1 MVMVFYGSKGKSN
14 PVSME
19 NRVDHQTKNQ
29 ITYDIHLPSDLG
41 ILFKVR
47 LGLQSLENSISQLS
61 LHHFKIQNTS
71 TLDTFSLTINKTLPL
86 SLNEDRWIEFPIQW
100 PLKEALSVVTYH
112 LTVFSRNILS
122 ERNSLHMTACI
133 YGTHGDTGDRSL
145 LRPLQNVQHGEENE
159 SFLVTV
165 DAVEL
170 GELDKIVLLISSKTD
185 CKLSIKK
192 LHVKEATKEHP
203 IYVFEINGEFSVDA
217 NKPEIQRDIPRSFVI
232 RGDKQKNDLDNNLNK
247 DGSQARNVTEYTI
260 KVYTGDKRGAGTDAN
275 VHIILFGSE
284 DKSEVFQL
292 SQSLE
297 HQNPFE
303 RGKVDTFKI
312 KTKKLGSLYSIEI
325 GHDGKGFASGW
336 FLEKVEITDASR
348 NSVYCFYCNRSV
360 DQSIITLY
368 TLFSFPQELGV

>member
-1 MVMVFYGSKGKSN
+1 MVMVFYGSNGKSN

-19 NRVDHQTKNQ
+19 NKVEHQTEKQ

-41 ILFKVR
+41 MLYKVR
-47 LGLQSLENSISQLS
+47 LGLQSLENNISQLS

-86 SLNEDRWIEFPIQW
+86 PPNGDRWIEFPIQW

-112 LTVFSRNILS
+112 LTVFSRNIFN
-122 ERNSLHMTACI
+122 ERNLVHMTACI

-145 LRPLQNVQHGEENE
+145 LQSLQNVQQGEQNE
-159 SFLVTV
+159 SFLVMV
-165 DAVEL
+165 DAVDL
-170 GELDKIVLLISSKTD
+170 GELEKIVLLISSKTD
-185 CKLSIKK
+185 CKLDIKK
-192 LHVKEATKEHP
+192 LHVQEAVKEHP
-203 IYVFEINGEFSVDA
+203 IYVFEVNEEFSVNA
-217 NKPEIQRDIPRSFVI
+217 NKPKIQREIPRSFVL
-232 RGDKQKNDLDNNLNK
+232 RGEKQKNDIDNNLNK
-247 DGSQARNVTEYTI
+247 EGNKAKHLTEYTI

-275 VHIILFGSE
+275 VHIILFGNE

-312 KTKKLGSLYSIEI
+312 KTKKLGSLCSIEI

-336 FLEKVEITDASR
+336 FLEKVEITDAAR
-348 NSVYCFYCNRSV
+348 NSVHFFNCNRSV
-360 DQSIITLY
+360 DESIIPLY
-368 TLFSFPQELGV
+368 MLFSF

>member
-1 MVMVFYGSKGKSN
+1 MVMFFYGSKGKSN

-29 ITYDIHLPSDLG
+29 RTYDIHLPSDLG
-41 ILFKVR
+41 MLFKVR

-61 LHHFKIQNTS
+61 VHHFKIQNTS

-86 SLNEDRWIEFPIQW
+86 SLNGDRWIEFPIHW
-100 PLKEALSVVTYH
+100 PLKKALSVVTYH
-112 LTVFSRNILS
+112 LTVFSTNILS
-122 ERNSLHMTACI
+122 ERNLVHMTACI
-133 YGTHGDTGDRSL
+133 YGTYGDTGDRSL
-145 LRPLQNVQHGEENE
+145 LQSLQNVQHGEENE
-159 SFLVTV
+159 SFLVIV

-185 CKLSIKK
+185 CKLNIKK
-192 LHVKEATKEHP
+192 LHVKEAAKEHP
-203 IYVFEINGEFSVDA
+203 IYVFEMNRELSVGA
-217 NKPEIQRDIPRSFVI
+217 NEPEIQRDIPRSFVI
-232 RGDKQKNDLDNNLNK
+232 RGDKQKDDLDSNLTK
-247 DGSQARNVTEYTI
+247 GGSQARNVTEYTI

-275 VHIILFGSE
+275 VHIVLFGNE

-360 DQSIITLY
+360 DQSIFTLY
-368 TLFSFPQELGV
+368 TQFSFPQELAV

>member
-1 MVMVFYGSKGKSN
+1 MVMFFYGNKGKSN

-19 NRVDHQTKNQ
+19 SRVEHQTKNQ

-41 ILFKVR
+41 MLYKVR

-71 TLDTFSLTINKTLPL
+71 TLDTFILTINKTL
-86 SLNEDRWIEFPIQW
+86 SLNGDGWIEFPIQW

-122 ERNSLHMTACI
+122 ERNSMHMTACI

-145 LRPLQNVQHGEENE
+145 LRSLQNVQHGEENE
-159 SFLVTV
+159 LFLVIV

-185 CKLSIKK
+185 CKLHIKK
-192 LHVKEATKEHP
+192 LHVKEASKEHP
-203 IYVFEINGEFSVDA
+203 TYIFEVNEEFSVGA
-217 NKPEIQRDIPRSFVI
+217 NKPKIQREIPRSFV
-232 RGDKQKNDLDNNLNK
+232 RGDKQNNDIDNNLNEE
-247 DGSQARNVTEYTI
+247 GSQAGNVSEYTI

-275 VHIILFGSE
+275 VHIILYGNE
-284 DKSEVFQL
+284 DKSEVIHL
-292 SQSLE
+292 SQPLE

-312 KTKKLGSLYSIEI
+312 KTKKLGSLHSIEI

-336 FLEKVEITDASR
+336 FLEKVEITDAAT
-348 NSVYCFYCNRSV
+348 NSVYCFNCKR
-360 DQSIITLY
+360 
-368 TLFSFPQELGV
+368 

>member
-41 ILFKVR
+41 MLFKVR

-86 SLNEDRWIEFPIQW
+86 SLNGDRWIEFPIQW

-122 ERNSLHMTACI
+122 ERNLVHMTACI

-145 LRPLQNVQHGEENE
+145 PWPLKNIQHGEENE
-159 SFLVTV
+159 SFLVIL

-185 CKLSIKK
+185 CKLNIKK
-192 LHVKEATKEHP
+192 IHVKEAAKEHP
-203 IYVFEINGEFSVDA
+203 IYVFEMNGELALDA
-217 NKPEIQRDIPRSFVI
+217 NKPEKRDIPRSFVI
-232 RGDKQKNDLDNNLNK
+232 GGDKQNNYLDNNLNK
-247 DGSQARNVTEYTI
+247 GGSQERNVTEYTI
-260 KVYTGDKRGAGTDAN
+260 KVYTGEKRGAGTDAN
-275 VHIILFGSE
+275 VHIILFGNE

-348 NSVYCFYCNRSV
+348 NAVYCFYCNRSV

-368 TLFSFPQELGV
+368 TLFSF